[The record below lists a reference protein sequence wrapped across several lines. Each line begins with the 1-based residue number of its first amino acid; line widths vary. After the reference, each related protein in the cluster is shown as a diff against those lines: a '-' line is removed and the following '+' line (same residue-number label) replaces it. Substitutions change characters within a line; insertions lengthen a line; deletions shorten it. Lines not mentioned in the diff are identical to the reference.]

1 MEKQSQRKRW
11 KCVQN
16 LSLSKGR
23 REKRKERREEG
34 RKERRKEGRKEGR
47 KEKDKLNNRV
57 NKNES
62 LEWRKKK
69 IERKMKT
76 AQ

>member
-34 RKERRKEGRKEGR
+34 RKKRRKEGR

-62 LEWRKKK
+62 LEWRMKR
-69 IERKMKT
+69 IERKIKT